1 MRTILKSPSM
11 TRRIDMNTG
20 IFGKIKSLIRDMV
33 LIILFHAMLIM
44 ILINQLE
51 NAFETENGN
60 RIEFLPK
67 ANRVETRKCDQGVDV
82 DEC

>member
-1 MRTILKSPSM
+1 M

-33 LIILFHAMLIM
+33 LIILFHAILIM